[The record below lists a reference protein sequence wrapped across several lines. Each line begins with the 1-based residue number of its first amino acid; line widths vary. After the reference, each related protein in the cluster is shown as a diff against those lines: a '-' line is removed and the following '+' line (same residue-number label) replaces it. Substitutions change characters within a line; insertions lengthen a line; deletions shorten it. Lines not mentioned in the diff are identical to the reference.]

1 MPPVYPFALYLIN
14 FISFDKTNFVNLII
28 FFQVIISTYSVY
40 IFYQINLN
48 LFKKKI
54 SIINAF
60 IFSLFPINLFVVGQ
74 ISSIVLQI
82 FLSLLFLKYLLLLI
96 KKQAKIN
103 IIFFSIVSGLLIL
116 TRGEFVLIYAIIVMF
131 IMLNKKVNKINIL
144 RIILI
149 TSVIISPYV
158 IRNYVHF
165 SEIIITK
172 SLGYNL
178 WKGNNE
184 YSTVQGNGDYE
195 LNELNELEDRVKS
208 IEKDKY
214 YEITRDNIF
223 LSEAKKNISQ
233 DPARYFSLFVK
244 KIFSFYFVD
253 TNSNYPNYYNFFHFI
268 PILLVSILSFPG
280 LYTFYKKKNNLNNYL
295 LLYLILNLIIFSIF
309 FILPRYKLVILPL
322 QIILASHFIKYL
334 INKFKIKVK

>member
-1 MPPVYPFALYLIN
+1 M
-14 FISFDKTNFVNLII
+14 
-28 FFQVIISTYSVY
+28 
-40 IFYQINLN
+40 
-48 LFKKKI
+48 
-54 SIINAF
+54 
-60 IFSLFPINLFVVGQ
+60 VGQ

-96 KKQAKIN
+96 KKKAQIN

-116 TRGEFVLIYAIIVMF
+116 TRGEFVLIYAIIIMF

-195 LNELNELEDRVKS
+195 LNELNELKDRVKS

-214 YEITRDNIF
+214 YEIKF
-223 LSEAKKNISQ
+223 L
-233 DPARYFSLFVK
+233 
-244 KIFSFYFVD
+244 
-253 TNSNYPNYYNFFHFI
+253 
-268 PILLVSILSFPG
+268 
-280 LYTFYKKKNNLNNYL
+280 
-295 LLYLILNLIIFSIF
+295 
-309 FILPRYKLVILPL
+309 
-322 QIILASHFIKYL
+322 
-334 INKFKIKVK
+334 